1 MKPLLRFLWAR
12 KTKKLLEDALT
23 AHVKKLNNQKL
34 IFTPGPASLSV
45 ENFLELHTAFGRG
58 DAGYDAAEASVIAG
72 IRSISGQDE
81 VVRLQ
86 GSASLA
92 LEIMT
97 LNFLCGRVVVV
108 DTGYYSDRLFAMIE
122 AARQRMGLISE
133 SIRVPWYEIGSFSG
147 PVDWVVCAPVETS
160 KALRIPI
167 SLLRAFSE
175 TLKAK
180 LMLDATASIGLE
192 PDHDLADVMAFS
204 SCKGLFGFT
213 GGAFVAYSTSPGNEV
228 DSFYLG
234 LETHRKKMITGPY
247 HAILSLSA
255 VLKNHDDM
263 VHSVATN
270 KERCLRKFSD
280 FLVYDPINQPML
292 CTGVAGEVSSM
303 NPRAIL
309 YRPRGEPSH
318 SVVCHLGEVHLGR
331 LAKGD
336 ILDALDIVADNDVE
350 RS

>member
-1 MKPLLRFLWAR
+1 MV
-12 KTKKLLEDALT
+12 EDALT
-23 AHVKKLNNQKL
+23 AHVNQLNNQKL

-58 DAGYDAAEASVIAG
+58 DAGYDAAEAAVLTSL
-72 IRSISGQDE
+72 RSISGQDE

-92 LEIMT
+92 LEIIT
-97 LNFLCGRVVVV
+97 LNFLHGRVVVV
-108 DTGYYSDRLFAMIE
+108 DTGYYSDRLFGMVE
-122 AARQRMGLISE
+122 AARRRTGLISE
-133 SIRVPWYEIGSFSG
+133 IVRVPWGEITNFMA

-167 SLLRAFSE
+167 SHLRAFSE
-175 TLKAK
+175 SLNSK

-213 GGAFVAYSTSPGNEV
+213 GAAFVAYSTLPGNEV
-228 DSFYLG
+228 DSFYLDI
-234 LETHRKKMITGPY
+234 ETHKVKMMTGPY

-255 VLKNHDDM
+255 VMKNHDDM

-270 KERCLRKFSD
+270 KERCMRKFSD
-280 FLVYDPINQPML
+280 SLVYGPINQPML
-292 CTGVAGEVSSM
+292 CTGVAGEVTSM
-303 NPRAIL
+303 DLRAIL

-336 ILDALDIVADNDVE
+336 ILDALELVADKDAR